1 MRVLVFCLTFWCWM
15 TGPALASP
23 EFWRHEWPDTDF
35 ETTSVETWV
44 EIMNRVFHLLGDA
57 IYAFGGEIDQYRG
70 DGLVAFF
77 GAKAA
82 HEDDPERAVRAAL
95 EMQAAIQPY
104 VDNAI
109 SKTINVPGDYP
120 FEDFQDL
127 YRQAFTRG
135 LKGCTSFRPNPISGQ
150 ILSSDQDDADRSAE
164 PHCCNIEREGE

>member
-1 MRVLVFCLTFWCWM
+1 M
-15 TGPALASP
+15 
-23 EFWRHEWPDTDF
+23 DY
-35 ETTSVETWV
+35 
-44 EIMNRVFHLLGDA
+44 EIML
-57 IYAFGGEIDQYRG
+57 Q
-70 DGLVAFF
+70 
-77 GAKAA
+77 A
-82 HEDDPERAVRAAL
+82 H
-95 EMQAAIQPY
+95 
-104 VDNAI
+104 VDSAI